1 MQLQTTRRKSS
12 SLPKKVP
19 GAHARVCDTAATTC
33 PMTCSSQ
40 VKTDMA
46 VKVPRKTRSLLT
58 PPYWSSSY
66 FPSHYPHFFI
76 NCNFSNFI
84 FSTIRTAL
92 SETLDHSLCDFRVG
106 ISIGREKGKLEDKW
120 FLITHN
126 IFHNGHAPEES
137 GSLRKPKRIR
147 SQFEDQLA
155 IDVMSSYG
163 GSGVASSLYYYRTGE
178 VLDRHILHRI
188 TQINHQAVMTS
199 GSAAQSL
206 IDDLRS
212 TPHMP
217 HFCGCTTLTYY
228 AITNY
233 SNIR

>member
-1 MQLQTTRRKSS
+1 
-12 SLPKKVP
+12 
-19 GAHARVCDTAATTC
+19 
-33 PMTCSSQ
+33 MTCSSE

-46 VKVPRKTRSLLT
+46 EKVPRKTRSLLT
-58 PPYWSSSY
+58 RPYWSSSY
-66 FPSHYPHFFI
+66 FPSHFPHFFI
-76 NCNFSNFI
+76 NCNFSNYI

-92 SETLDHSLCDFRVG
+92 SETLDHSLCGFRVG

-126 IFHNGHAPEES
+126 IFHNGHAPEEC

-178 VLDRHILHRI
+178 VLDRRILHRI
-188 TQINHQAVMTS
+188 TQINHQAVITS
-199 GSAAQSL
+199 GSPAQCL

-217 HFCGCTTLTYY
+217 RFCGTTTLTYY
-228 AITNY
+228 AIANYTN
-233 SNIR
+233 IM